1 MSHVCPLMV
10 QLVTGRKGKDV
21 PGCLP
26 PPPEMPMDVI
36 QAGTFRELTFTK
48 FPQTEAACCEE
59 V

>member
-1 MSHVCPLMV
+1 MV

-26 PPPEMPMDVI
+26 PPPPEMPMDVI
-36 QAGTFRELTFTK
+36 QAGKFRELTFTK